1 MAYSE
6 QILRRAQ
13 QRLAQAKQEH
23 DDEQQARI
31 AAIYREYPR
40 LQELDQAL
48 RRTMAQ
54 TMAACFQKGEDPQGA
69 IAKLKEE
76 NLALQQERDWILQA
90 AELDEQELALEPICP
105 ACGGTGYVGARM
117 CECLMELCRQEQ
129 KKELSSLLGAGQESF
144 DQFRPEVYSED
155 FDPRLGASPRA
166 MMQMVFSDCQRY
178 AKTFAP
184 GAPSLFFIGA
194 TGLGKTFLSACIAKV
209 VADRGFSV
217 VYDTAGA
224 VFAQFEQAKFGGF
237 SEENLHRTDKYLQC
251 DLLILDDLGI
261 EMTTQLTISALYTV
275 VNTRL
280 TQNRSTIISTNL
292 PIGEVENRYS
302 APIASRILGCYEVY
316 KFYGQDIRLRPEA

>member
-6 QILRRAQ
+6 SVLRAAEA
-13 QRLAQAKQEH
+13 RLAAERQQH
-23 DDEQQARI
+23 DEQNRRRI
-31 AAIYREYPR
+31 AEIYAAQPR
-40 LQELDQAL
+40 LREIDSAL
-48 RRTMAQ
+48 RKTSARV
-54 TMAACFQKGEDPQGA
+54 MAACFRKGEDTQTA
-69 IAKLKEE
+69 LEQLKRE
-76 NLALQQERDWILQA
+76 NLALQQERAWILDSN
-90 AELDEQELALEPICP
+90 EISPDDLADTPICT

-209 VADRGFSV
+209 VAERGFDV
-217 VYDTAGA
+217 DECIYQR
-224 VFAQFEQAKFGGF
+224 FRK
-237 SEENLHRTDKYLQC
+237 
-251 DLLILDDLGI
+251 
-261 EMTTQLTISALYTV
+261 YTV
-275 VNTRL
+275 TLQKSQVKRL
-280 TQNRSTIISTNL
+280 GDGRLQYRVSIKTMK
-292 PIGEVENRYS
+292 EVPANDLAE
-302 APIASRILGCYEVY
+302 ILE
-316 KFYGQDIRLRPEA
+316 KTPEFESVEL